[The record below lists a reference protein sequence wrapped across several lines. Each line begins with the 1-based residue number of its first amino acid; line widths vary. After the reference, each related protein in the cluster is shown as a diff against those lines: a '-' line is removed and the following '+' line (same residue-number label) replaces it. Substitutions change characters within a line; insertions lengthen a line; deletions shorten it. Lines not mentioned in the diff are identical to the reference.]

1 MIQQKTPRESF
12 LFGVV
17 MNMYV
22 NLCTGYTE
30 KSDTLTVDLPPE
42 YVDEFMQMVHTIAD
56 ERNVTARRAFV
67 DMVRYTYYNLMEG
80 TNDKNRK
87 NAKRRRRSS

>member
-1 MIQQKTPRESF
+1 
-12 LFGVV
+12 

-22 NLCTGYTE
+22 NLCTQYTN

-42 YVDEFMQMVHTIAD
+42 YSDEFMQMVHVLAD
-56 ERNVTARRAFV
+56 ERNISARRAFV
-67 DMVRYTYYNLMEG
+67 DMVRYTYYNLLEG

-87 NAKRRRRSS
+87 NAKRGRRGSGR

>member
-1 MIQQKTPRESF
+1 
-12 LFGVV
+12 

-22 NLCTGYTE
+22 NLCTQYTN

-42 YVDEFMQMVHTIAD
+42 YSDEFMQMVHVLAD
-56 ERNVTARRAFV
+56 ERNISARRAFV
-67 DMVRYTYYNLMEG
+67 DMVRYTYYNLLEG

-87 NAKRRRRSS
+87 NAKRGRRSS

>member
-1 MIQQKTPRESF
+1 
-12 LFGVV
+12 

-22 NLCTGYTE
+22 NLCTQYTN

-42 YVDEFMQMVHTIAD
+42 YSDEFMQMVHVLAD
-56 ERNVTARRAFV
+56 ERNISARRAFV
-67 DMVRYTYYNLMEG
+67 DMVRYTYYNLLEG

-87 NAKRRRRSS
+87 NAKRGRRSSGR